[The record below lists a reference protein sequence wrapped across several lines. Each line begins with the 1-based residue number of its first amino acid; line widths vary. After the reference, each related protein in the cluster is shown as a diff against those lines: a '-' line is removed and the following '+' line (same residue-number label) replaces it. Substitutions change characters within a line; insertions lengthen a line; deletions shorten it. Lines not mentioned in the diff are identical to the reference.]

1 MRNGSVE
8 QQAVDQV
15 VAHIPGA
22 RSVLRSYGIDVTNR
36 LSLTQAAAA
45 VSVTPDAL
53 LAELEDKARRLA
65 HRSAGAT
72 PAPQEEPV
80 LQEQAVGA

>member
-22 RSVLRSYGIDVTNR
+22 ISVLRSHGIDPTNR
-36 LSLTQAAAA
+36 LSLMQAAVA

-53 LAELEDKARRLA
+53 LAELEAKARRLTR
-65 HRSAGAT
+65 RSTAVT
-72 PAPQEEPV
+72 PAPQEQPT
-80 LQEQAVGA
+80 LLEQAVGV